1 MTFDMKSPAEI
12 ISKLKDPDVEVRLAA
27 LKSMAGSQDDRS
39 IEWVIDALGDSE
51 WRMRKTA
58 VAIVVGLSDR
68 NRVIDRLIGRL
79 GGEKNVGMQIVIV
92 EIFTQLGKASI
103 DRLLSHLPG
112 PDESI
117 EKFIIDTL
125 GEIKDTKAAPTL
137 IRCMEEQNENIQ
149 ASAIEALGKIRDASA
164 VLPLLDVL
172 KKEPAL
178 SKFSAIKALG
188 QIQDL

>member
-149 ASAIEALGKIRDASA
+149 AAAVGALGGGRGAA
-164 VLPLLDVL
+164 AGRPRGGGRGGG
-172 KKEPAL
+172 PAR
-178 SKFSAIKALG
+178 AGGAAG
-188 QIQDL
+188 GAGG